1 MDYTVGTDIICVWA
15 QSDGRGGGRQLWL
28 YTPSVL
34 PCVWHAQNWQKKK
47 KKEKKGRGVFK
58 WIIQILFTTILVQ
71 ILPIFDRIS
80 A

>member
-47 KKEKKGRGVFK
+47 KKKKRGGEYLNESYK
-58 WIIQILFTTILVQ
+58 SY
-71 ILPIFDRIS
+71 LPQF
-80 A
+80 